1 MSLNVSE
8 FQSVLARRRGIQQS
22 NHYKV
27 ILPTLGVLGQNEA
40 SGPELNLLCTK
51 VSLPGFSVKS
61 NAARKTGPRE
71 GYALPSSYGYTSAT
85 FEFIETGDNVIQLYI
100 EDWLS
105 RIVDEYGNISFY
117 DDITRDIR
125 VFSLDKEGNEIS
137 ETILYEC
144 YPITKP
150 GIEYSNDTANTPI
163 KVQAEFFVNYYEHK
177 AGE

>member
-27 ILPTLGVLGQNEA
+27 ILPTLGVSGQSEA

-51 VSLPGFSVKS
+51 VSLPGFDVKS
-61 NAARKTGPRE
+61 NAARKTGPRVQY
-71 GYALPSSYGYTSAT
+71 GLPSSYGYTPAT

-105 RIVDEYGNISFY
+105 RVVDEYGNISFY

-137 ETILYEC
+137 ETVLYEC
-144 YPITKP
+144 YPTTKP
-150 GIEYSNDTANTPI
+150 GIEYSNDTANSPI
-163 KVQAEFFVNYYEHK
+163 KVAVGFFVNYYEHK
-177 AGE
+177 VGE